1 MATGMNA
8 GGDGRDEAEGGK
20 GSGRGRRTAR
30 RGGTAQRDNNSYLP
44 AQAREGAGTHSVL
57 RRAVMW

>member
-20 GSGRGRRTAR
+20 GV
-30 RGGTAQRDNNSYLP
+30 
-44 AQAREGAGTHSVL
+44 GAGAKDGKARGNSSA
-57 RRAVMW
+57 R